1 MINDSGD
8 HAVVLG
14 ASMAGLL
21 SARVLAGV
29 YRRVTIVERD
39 PLPEGSLDRKG
50 VPQARH
56 AHALLARG
64 VQVLN
69 ELFPGLLDKMA
80 ADGVPQNRGAD
91 QTWSEFNGHVMCRTG
106 ALRDHPNFQP
116 SRPYLEARIREEVR
130 GMPNVVIRDDCA
142 ALGPVASASR
152 DRVTGV
158 RVASGGGLEEILVA
172 DLVVDATGR
181 GGRAPTWLRELGYDA
196 PEEED
201 LAVDLMYTSRRVRL
215 RPGALGS
222 VRLVLIATTPQRP
235 RGILLVE
242 QEHDH
247 FTMTVGGYAGHHAPT
262 DHEGFLA
269 YSESVAPEFVS
280 TALRDAQWLDDP
292 RQHRYPASRRRYY
305 ERLRRF
311 PAGLLVVGDAMC
323 SFNPLF
329 GQGMTV
335 ATLEAVTLR
344 DILAA
349 GRDNLAGRYFAAAGK
364 HIDAP
369 WQMAVS
375 SDRAQL
381 GLPQPVAERIAG
393 GYVRRLQAAAAH
405 DPVLA
410 AQFFYVVGLLKPP
423 AALFKP
429 AVVLR
434 VLAGNLRRS
443 PSPSPRPAGAPTS
456 NGPRGPRPRA

>member
-1 MINDSGD
+1 VINDSGD
-8 HAVVLG
+8 HAIVLG

-29 YRRVTIVERD
+29 YQRVTIVERD

-64 VQVLN
+64 GQVLD

-91 QTWSEFNGHVMCRTG
+91 QVWHEFNGHVMCRTG
-106 ALRDHPNFQP
+106 VLRDRPSFQP
-116 SRPYLEARIREEVR
+116 SRPYLEARIRDEVR

-158 RVASGGGLEEILVA
+158 RLAPRGGAEELVLA

-181 GGRAPTWLRELGYDA
+181 GGRTPTWLRELGYDA

-201 LAVDLMYTSRRVRL
+201 LAVDLVYASRRVRL
-215 RPGALGS
+215 RPGALGA
-222 VRLVLIATTPQRP
+222 VRLVLIGGTPGRP
-235 RGILLVE
+235 RGMGFIE

-247 FTMTVGGYAGHHAPT
+247 FTMTVGGYAGHHPPT

-269 YSESVAPEFVS
+269 FAESIVPEVVS
-280 TALRDAQWLDDP
+280 TALGDAQWLDDP
-292 RQHRYPASRRRYY
+292 RRHRFPASRRRHY

-311 PAGLLVVGDAMC
+311 PVGLVVVGDAMC

-335 ATLEAVTLR
+335 AALEAVALR
-344 DILAA
+344 DALAA
-349 GRDNLAGRYFAAAGK
+349 GQDNLAGRYFASAAK
-364 HIDAP
+364 YIDTP

-393 GYVRRLQAAAAH
+393 RYVRRLQAAARH

-410 AQFFYVVGLLKPP
+410 AQFSDVAGLMKPP

-443 PSPSPRPAGAPTS
+443 PSPSPRPTGAPTS
-456 NGPRGPRPRA
+456 TGPREPGPGS